1 MKTHW
6 VADMYPLNETDIE
19 PLAASIKANG
29 QRTPIMALK
38 DGTIIDG
45 RNRWLACQKAGVD
58 PIITIVNPDG
68 EDVPDETLWSIATDC
83 NSMRRDMTS
92 SLRACLAAESW
103 KRLWPDGKP
112 TGRPGKTTK
121 EIKSF
126 PEFAATS
133 FKVNQLYANQ
143 ALAILNHSPELLED
157 AKAGLAE
164 AYKTYQSRVAE
175 DRVKRQN
182 MKMLED
188 PASSDIRE
196 RVANNNLAM
205 EEAITLLRKRNEEEI
220 RRIEAEAASRKIGRT
235 QIQHIAWFYS
245 HFCDSE
251 VETIVNLFTPEKGED
266 PIFSSSK
273 EQPLDKK
280 SLLKVAELLTKTA
293 NAINN

>member
-58 PIITIVNPDG
+58 PIITIINPDG
-68 EDVPDETLWSIATDC
+68 KEVSEETLWSIATDC

-103 KRLWPDGKP
+103 KRLWPDGQQKP
-112 TGRPGKTTK
+112 GRSKDKNILT
-121 EIKSF
+121 F
-126 PEFAATS
+126 PEFALAS
-133 FKVNQLYANQ
+133 FKVSETYAKQ

-164 AYKTYQSRVAE
+164 AYKTYQGRVAE

-220 RRIEAEAASRKIGRT
+220 RRIEAEAASREIGRK
-235 QIQHIAWFYS
+235 QLQSIAWFHS

-251 VETIVNLFTPEKGED
+251 ISTIVNLFTPEKGED

-280 SLLKVAELLTKTA
+280 SLRKVAEILTNTA